1 MNCGLVEFVDKIFR
15 TERNVDMT
23 PYTELTIAELEALKK
38 ELLIR
43 YGAFKE
49 KKLTLDM
56 TRGKPSIEQLD
67 LAMDMLTGD
76 ISREYKSRSGLDCRN
91 YGGLDGIK
99 EAKEL
104 FARYMEVADDE
115 IIVGGSASLKMMHD
129 AIMGAMVYGMVDSE
143 QPWGKLPKVKF
154 LCPSPG
160 YDRHFAIC
168 QYLGIEMITVAM
180 DANGPDMDSVEAL
193 VASDEAIRGIWCVP
207 KYSNPTG
214 ITYSDEVIDRLAS
227 MPTRAKDF
235 TIFCDNAYTVH
246 HLSDFH
252 DPLKNLLSA
261 CKDAGN
267 PERVFLFG
275 STSKISF
282 AGAGIAMMAGSRKN
296 IEFVLSKM
304 QFQTIGPNKLNQLR
318 HVLFFKDLAGIE
330 DHMKK
335 HAVILKPKFDAV
347 LNVLD
352 RELTG
357 TGIAE
362 WSSPNGGYFISI
374 DTPAGCARDVIKKA
388 AIAGVKLTPAGA
400 TFPHGKDPGDRNIRI
415 APSFPSAADVNTAME
430 LVVICIQL
438 VSIEKLISGS

>member
-1 MNCGLVEFVDKIFR
+1 LIKLVGSNFC

-23 PYTELTIAELEALKK
+23 PYAELNKVELEALKE
-38 ELLIR
+38 ELLAR
-43 YGAFKE
+43 YGIFQE
-49 KKLTLDM
+49 QKLTLDM
-56 TRGKPSIEQLD
+56 TRGKPSPEQLD
-67 LAMDMLTGD
+67 LAMDMLTGE
-76 ISREYKSRSGLDCRN
+76 ISREFKSPSGLDCRN
-91 YGGLDGIK
+91 YGGLDGTK

-104 FARYMEVADDE
+104 FASYMEVDDDE
-115 IIVGGSASLKMMHD
+115 IIVGDNASLKMMHD
-129 AIMGAMVYGMVDSE
+129 TIMGAMVYGMVNSD

-160 YDRHFAIC
+160 YDRHFAVC

-180 DANGPDMDSVEAL
+180 DENGPDMDSVEEL
-193 VASDEAIRGIWCVP
+193 VASDDAIKGMWCVP

-227 MPTRAKDF
+227 MKTMAADF
-235 TIFCDNAYTVH
+235 TIFCDNAYAVH
-246 HLSDFH
+246 HLSDDH

-261 CKDAGN
+261 CKEAGN
-267 PERVFLFG
+267 LERVFLYG

-282 AGAGIAMMAGSRKN
+282 AGAGVAMMCASRKN

-318 HVLFFKDLAGIE
+318 HVLFFKDVAGLE

-352 RELTG
+352 EELAG
-357 TGIAE
+357 SGIAE
-362 WSSPNGGYFISI
+362 WSRPNGGYFISI
-374 DTPAGCARDVIKKA
+374 DTLAGCAQDVIKKA
-388 AIAGVKLTPAGA
+388 AGAGVKLTPAGA
-400 TFPHGKDPGDRNIRI
+400 TFPYGNDPADRNIRI
-415 APSFPSAADVNTAME
+415 APSFPSAADVKTAME
-430 LVVICIQL
+430 LVAICIQL
-438 VSIEKLISGS
+438 VSIDKLKS